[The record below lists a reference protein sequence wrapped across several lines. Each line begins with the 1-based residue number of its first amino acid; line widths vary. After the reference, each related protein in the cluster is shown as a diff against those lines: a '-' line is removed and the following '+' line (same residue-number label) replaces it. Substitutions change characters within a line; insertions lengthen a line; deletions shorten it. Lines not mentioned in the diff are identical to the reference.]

1 MQNKKCNNVKKKL
14 HISSC
19 VIEKIFLNLPT
30 HCVIIKQLKCFLN
43 SQTVKCIKFF
53 TNQKNTNILTL
64 KIMKK
69 TLTILSVALVAFMLS
84 SCVEKSKKY
93 QQLLSE
99 KEAVV
104 LENKNIEKEY
114 NAALGIISDVENNLS
129 AIRDAE
135 GLMLIKNESNTR
147 RDQINSEL
155 IQIKESMAINRAK
168 LDSLSNVLENSNK
181 DRANLRST
189 IKKLQAQLAEKE
201 AMIAQMQEQ
210 LAQKDQ
216 EIEGLNT
223 KVNNLNEDLNVANAK
238 NDEQGRLIA
247 SQILEMNKVYYIG
260 SSKKD
265 LKEKGILTSKF
276 ILRQEVPAEAFT
288 MADKREVKE
297 IAFEGKK
304 VKVLSAHPLESY
316 TIVNKDNQVV
326 IEITNPEL
334 FWSVTKYLVAIT
346 K

>member
-1 MQNKKCNNVKKKL
+1 
-14 HISSC
+14 
-19 VIEKIFLNLPT
+19 
-30 HCVIIKQLKCFLN
+30 
-43 SQTVKCIKFF
+43 
-53 TNQKNTNILTL
+53 
-64 KIMKK
+64 MKK

-93 QQLLSE
+93 QQLMAE

-104 LENKNIEKEY
+104 LENQNIEREY
-114 NAALGIISDVENNLS
+114 NAALGIISDVENNLQ
-129 AIRDAE
+129 ALRDAE
-135 GLMLIKNESNTR
+135 GMMLIKNESNSQ
-147 RDQINSEL
+147 RDQLNSEL
-155 IQIKESMAINRAK
+155 IQIKETMAMNRAK
-168 LDSLSNVLENSNK
+168 LDSLSTVLDKSNK
-181 DRANLRST
+181 DRAYLRNT

-201 AMIAQMQEQ
+201 ATIAQMQEQ

-247 SQILEMNKVYYIG
+247 NQILEMNKVYYIG

-276 ILRQEVPAEAFT
+276 ILRKEVPAEAFT
-288 MADKREVKE
+288 QADKREVKE

-326 IEITNPEL
+326 IEISNPEL

>member
-1 MQNKKCNNVKKKL
+1 
-14 HISSC
+14 
-19 VIEKIFLNLPT
+19 
-30 HCVIIKQLKCFLN
+30 
-43 SQTVKCIKFF
+43 
-53 TNQKNTNILTL
+53 
-64 KIMKK
+64 MKR

-93 QQLLSE
+93 QQLLAE

-104 LENKNIEKEY
+104 VENQNIEKEY

-135 GLMLIKNESNTR
+135 GLMLIKAENNTQ
-147 RDQINSEL
+147 RDQLNSEL
-155 IQIKESMAINRAK
+155 IQIKESMAINRAR
-168 LDSLSNVLENSNK
+168 LDSLSNVIEKSNR
-181 DRANLRST
+181 DRSQLRST

-247 SQILEMNKVYYIG
+247 NQILEMNKVYYIG

-276 ILRQEVPAEAFT
+276 ILRKEVPAEAFT
-288 MADKREVKE
+288 QADKREVKE

-326 IEITNPEL
+326 IEISNPEL

>member
-1 MQNKKCNNVKKKL
+1 
-14 HISSC
+14 
-19 VIEKIFLNLPT
+19 
-30 HCVIIKQLKCFLN
+30 
-43 SQTVKCIKFF
+43 
-53 TNQKNTNILTL
+53 
-64 KIMKK
+64 MKR

-93 QQLLSE
+93 QQLMAE
-99 KEAVV
+99 KDAVV
-104 LENKNIEKEY
+104 LENQNIEREY

-135 GLMLIKNESNTR
+135 GMMLIKNESNTQ
-147 RDQINSEL
+147 RDQLNSEL
-155 IQIKESMAINRAK
+155 IQIKEQMAVNRAK
-168 LDSLSNVLENSNK
+168 LDSLSNVLDKSNK
-181 DRANLRST
+181 DRSYLRNT
-189 IKKLQAQLAEKE
+189 IKKLQAELEEKE
-201 AMIAQMQEQ
+201 ATIAQMQEQ

-216 EIEGLNT
+216 EIAGLNT

-247 SQILEMNKVYYIG
+247 NQILEMNKVYYIG

-288 MADKREVKE
+288 QADKRELNE

-316 TIVNKDNQVV
+316 TIVNNGTQVV
-326 IEITNPEL
+326 LQITNPDL

>member
-1 MQNKKCNNVKKKL
+1 
-14 HISSC
+14 
-19 VIEKIFLNLPT
+19 
-30 HCVIIKQLKCFLN
+30 
-43 SQTVKCIKFF
+43 
-53 TNQKNTNILTL
+53 
-64 KIMKK
+64 MKK

-168 LDSLSNVLENSNK
+168 LDSLSTVLENSNK
-181 DRANLRST
+181 DRTYLRNT

-247 SQILEMNKVYYIG
+247 NQILEMNKVYYIG

-276 ILRQEVPAEAFT
+276 ILRKEVPAEAFT
-288 MADKREVKE
+288 QADKREVKE

-326 IEITNPEL
+326 IEISNPEL